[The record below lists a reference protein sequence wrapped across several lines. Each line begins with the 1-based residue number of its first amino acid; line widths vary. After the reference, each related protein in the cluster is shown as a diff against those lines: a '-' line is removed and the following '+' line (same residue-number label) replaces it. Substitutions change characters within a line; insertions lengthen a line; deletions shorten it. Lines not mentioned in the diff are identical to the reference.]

1 MAGAT
6 ISGGGTVSGGGTIS
20 GGGAA
25 ARAAEAERRLG
36 SGVQQVLLL
45 PYYPTTLSPSS
56 LPILQPYHL
65 LPYHSPHH
73 ITSSLAY

>member
-45 PYYPTTLSPSS
+45 LTT
-56 LPILQPYHL
+56 L
-65 LPYHSPHH
+65 LPYNHH
-73 ITSSLAY
+73 FSLSCNRTTFYLTTHLTTLLAH